1 MPSPAFPFR
10 KSIATVSLSGT
21 LPEKLEAA
29 AAAGFDG
36 VELFEHDLLTFDGTP
51 ADVRRIVRDLG
62 LEITLF
68 QPFRDFEGMPDA
80 LRERALAR
88 AERKFDLMQELGT
101 GLVLVCSNTQ
111 EHALPDPARAAA
123 DLAEMAERAA
133 RRGLRVGFEALA
145 WGRHIN
151 RWRQAWEI
159 VRRADHPA
167 LGLILDSFHTLSVGD
182 TLDGL
187 EDVSADKL
195 AFVQLADAP
204 RLSMD
209 ALSWSRHYRNF
220 PGQGELPVVAFTR
233 KVIDCGYR
241 GPLSLEVFNDEFRA
255 APARQTAMDG
265 LRSLIW
271 LEAECGADTLPAPPR
286 FGGVEFLEFAVD
298 YRTGLALAAQV
309 KALGFRHAG
318 RHRSK
323 AVDLYRQGSVNLILN
338 SEQDSAA
345 AEHFALHGPSVC
357 AIGLRVDDARR
368 ALARARAL
376 LCREWQE
383 RIGANERRIPALRT
397 PDGMLMYLVDGDG
410 PRTIYDDDFVLK
422 PPPAAGESG
431 NEPPYRLDHIAQ
443 ALPAHRMDTFV
454 LFYRAVLGLQPLAL
468 QEIPDPYGLVRSR
481 AMVSADGALRL
492 PLSVSESGRTST
504 GRLVSAYAGAG
515 IQHIA
520 LGTPR
525 ILETLADVVQ
535 GGARLLHI
543 PENYY
548 DDLEARHPLS
558 AEQVEALRDAAVL
571 YDRDTHGE
579 FLHAYTVPF
588 HDRFFFELVQRDGY
602 AGFGAANAAVRMAAQ
617 AAMTP
622 YRQEA

>member
-1 MPSPAFPFR
+1 
-10 KSIATVSLSGT
+10 
-21 LPEKLEAA
+21 
-29 AAAGFDG
+29 
-36 VELFEHDLLTFDGTP
+36 
-51 ADVRRIVRDLG
+51 
-62 LEITLF
+62 
-68 QPFRDFEGMPDA
+68 
-80 LRERALAR
+80 
-88 AERKFDLMQELGT
+88 
-101 GLVLVCSNTQ
+101 
-111 EHALPDPARAAA
+111 
-123 DLAEMAERAA
+123 
-133 RRGLRVGFEALA
+133 
-145 WGRHIN
+145 
-151 RWRQAWEI
+151 
-159 VRRADHPA
+159 
-167 LGLILDSFHTLSVGD
+167 
-182 TLDGL
+182 
-187 EDVSADKL
+187 
-195 AFVQLADAP
+195 
-204 RLSMD
+204 
-209 ALSWSRHYRNF
+209 
-220 PGQGELPVVAFTR
+220 
-233 KVIDCGYR
+233 
-241 GPLSLEVFNDEFRA
+241 
-255 APARQTAMDG
+255 
-265 LRSLIW
+265 
-271 LEAECGADTLPAPPR
+271 
-286 FGGVEFLEFAVD
+286 
-298 YRTGLALAAQV
+298 
-309 KALGFRHAG
+309 
-318 RHRSK
+318 
-323 AVDLYRQGSVNLILN
+323 
-338 SEQDSAA
+338 
-345 AEHFALHGPSVC
+345 
-357 AIGLRVDDARR
+357 
-368 ALARARAL
+368 
-376 LCREWQE
+376 
-383 RIGANERRIPALRT
+383 IGANERRIPALRT

-410 PRTIYDDDFVLK
+410 PRTIYDDDFLLK

-525 ILETLADVVQ
+525 ILETLADMVQ